1 MPCSRGSLRLK
12 RTISAPMATRPISQ
26 MCHAHS
32 SRTGKPC
39 RNHAIAGGTVCRAH
53 GGAVP
58 NVRAAAEKRIQ
69 QLVLPALATIAQA
82 IRSFDSEPAV
92 ALAAARDLLDRAG
105 FKTALQ
111 VEASGRT
118 VIEVEYIDHKQPI
131 APANGRAHH

>member
-1 MPCSRGSLRLK
+1 
-12 RTISAPMATRPISQ
+12 

-32 SRTGKPC
+32 SRTGAPC
-39 RNHAIAGGTVCRAH
+39 RNHAIAGGVVCRAH

-58 NVRAAAEKRIQ
+58 NVRAAAERRIQ
-69 QLVLPALATIAQA
+69 SLVLPALATIAQA
-82 IRSFDSEPAV
+82 IKAFDSEPAV

-118 VIEVEYIDHKQPI
+118 VIEVEYVEHKLPI
-131 APANGRAHH
+131 ASANGVAGH